1 MKSAVVQNNSWHMG
15 AGAEWTGKK
24 SYWRQEGE
32 AVGDGRAEGLSAWQ
46 AAISL
51 LLDIHGTGSG
61 SLL

>member
-1 MKSAVVQNNSWHMG
+1 MG